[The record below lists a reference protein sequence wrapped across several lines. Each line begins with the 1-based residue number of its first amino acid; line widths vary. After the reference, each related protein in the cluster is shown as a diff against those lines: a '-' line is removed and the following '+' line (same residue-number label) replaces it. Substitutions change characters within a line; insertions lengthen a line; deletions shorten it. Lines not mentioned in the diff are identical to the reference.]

1 MILMI
6 SIKRNL
12 ILANK
17 WVCLSD
23 SDRDY
28 IKSLLKDDRKSKAL
42 NKKLDDADKRITV
55 QSAKGK
61 GRELQ
66 KWVCTRIA
74 KLTNIPFDN
83 KDDNCKIHSREMG
96 QSGVD
101 VILRDE
107 ALKKFPFSIECKST
121 ESINLRDF
129 IQQAKSNQKE
139 GTDWMVVVRT
149 KSISDVIVVMSW
161 DSFERLYRGEIN
173 V

>member
-1 MILMI
+1 MI

-28 IKSLLKDDRKSKAL
+28 IKSLLKDDKKSKAL
-42 NKKLDDADKRITV
+42 SRKLDDADKRITV

-66 KWVCTRIA
+66 KWVCIRIA
-74 KLTNIPFDN
+74 KLIDIPFDN

-139 GTDWMVVVRT
+139 GTDWMVVIRT

-161 DSFERLYRGEIN
+161 DSFEKLYKGEIN